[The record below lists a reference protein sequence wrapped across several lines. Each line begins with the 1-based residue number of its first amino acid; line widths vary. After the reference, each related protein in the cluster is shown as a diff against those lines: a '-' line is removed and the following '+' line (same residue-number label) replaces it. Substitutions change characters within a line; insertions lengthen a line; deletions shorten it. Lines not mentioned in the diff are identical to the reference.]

1 MRPLIIATVVLALG
15 EPAVQLWMQQAFY
28 PVLFLV
34 LVLASLGLPIP
45 EDVPLIAAGV
55 ILRTHPGVASWGGT
69 FAVALVGI
77 MIGDVILYRLGQR
90 WGPDVFRHRSV
101 RWLITPR
108 RLEQMSARFRRYG
121 TWMCFF
127 GRFVMGVRGAMCLTA
142 GVTRFPFGRF
152 LLADAC
158 GALLSIPAFVWLG
171 YWFAGM
177 IPTVQAYV
185 SGIQWIIL
193 VLAVAGVGGF
203 ILYELRRRRRMRAN
217 GWQPEVRHEAEQS
230 RLQPA
235 SGPTLPASEEPVQSQ
250 PAAARTP
257 PECNQTRPQ
266 DASQEHSVPVES
278 KP

>member
-1 MRPLIIATVVLALG
+1 
-15 EPAVQLWMQQAFY
+15 MQQAFY

-55 ILRTHPGVASWGGT
+55 ILRTHPGVASWGGS

-152 LLADAC
+152 LLADVC

-193 VLAVAGVGGF
+193 VLAVAAVGGF
-203 ILYELRRRRRMRAN
+203 ILYRLRRHRCMRPD
-217 GWQPEVRHEAEQS
+217 GSEPEVRCEPEQS
-230 RLQPA
+230 RFQPA
-235 SGPTLPASEEPVQSQ
+235 QSQ

-257 PECNQTRPQ
+257 PEWKQPRPQ
-266 DASQEHSVPVES
+266 DASQEQPVPVES
-278 KP
+278 KA

>member
-1 MRPLIIATVVLALG
+1 MRPLIIATVFLALG

-28 PVLFLV
+28 PVLFVV
-34 LVLASLGLPIP
+34 LVLASLGVPIP

-69 FAVALVGI
+69 LAVALVGI

-90 WGPDVFRHRSV
+90 WGPDVFRHRWV
-101 RWLITPR
+101 RWLITPQ
-108 RLEQMSARFRRYG
+108 RLERMSARFRRYG

-142 GVTRFPFGRF
+142 GVTRFPLWRF
-152 LLADAC
+152 LLADVC

-193 VLAVAGVGGF
+193 VLAVAAVGGF

-217 GWQPEVRHEAEQS
+217 GRQTEVRHEAEQS
-230 RLQPA
+230 RFQPT
-235 SGPTLPASEEPVQSQ
+235 SGPTTPASEPAQSG
-250 PAAARTP
+250 PGPARTP
-257 PECNQTRPQ
+257 PEWNQTRPQ
-266 DASQEHSVPVES
+266 DTSQEQSVPVES
-278 KP
+278 KA